1 MRYFVIGSEDAVL
14 GFQMVGVSGMVV
26 KAPEAAT
33 EVFRQVLEEAD
44 IGVILLTEDVAN
56 MMRETVDEYIFSHKF
71 PLICEIPG
79 PAGRDPSRIALKDLA
94 VKAMGINL

>member
-14 GFQMVGVSGMVV
+14 GFQMVGVSGVVV
-26 KAPEAAT
+26 KKADEAA
-33 EVFRQVLEEAD
+33 EVFSQVLQKED
-44 IGVILLTEDVAN
+44 IGVILLTEDVASL
-56 MMRETVDEYIFSHKF
+56 MRETVNEYIFAHEF

-79 PAGRDPSRIALKDLA
+79 PAGRDPLRIALRDLA